1 MPLLTRFFSF
11 DDVDA
16 EQAWEL
22 LTWCRRR
29 GASEFTLTALVAP
42 TESERMKVFFAKL
55 DVHSSA
61 RGIRRSLSAPAGQ
74 SLTREVDLW
83 QLTDQTVVL
92 LREAFSDGFASRK
105 YDLDLWLEDFAVYR
119 DGDFMMGV
127 LSHENG
133 GVLRVSELELGE
145 LRQLGFP
152 DRDSV
157 PWVGY

>member
-11 DDVDA
+11 DDVEA

-22 LTWCRRR
+22 LAWCRRQ
-29 GASEFTLTALVAP
+29 GASEFTVTALVSP
-42 TESERMKVFFAKL
+42 TESERMKRFFAKL

-61 RGIRRSLSAPAGQ
+61 RGIRRTLSAPAGQ
-74 SLTREVDLW
+74 PLTREVDLW
-83 QLTDQTVVL
+83 QLTDQTVALV
-92 LREAFSDGFASRK
+92 RGAFSNSFASRE
-105 YDLDLWLEDFAVYR
+105 YDVDLWLEDFAVYR

-145 LRQLGFP
+145 LRRLGFP
-152 DRDSV
+152 DRESV
-157 PWVGY
+157 PYVGY